1 MSGDLERILLSILG
15 RLAAIENE
23 LRRVQRL
30 SEPLSEYQELAANLN
45 RPQQWPEEA
54 DARRAELEA
63 AFARLDLER
72 ASRVVTLPDVIGDKL
87 TNKY

>member
-45 RPQQWPEEA
+45 RPQAWPEEA

-72 ASRVVTLPDVIGDKL
+72 ASRAVTLPDVISDKL
-87 TNKY
+87 TE